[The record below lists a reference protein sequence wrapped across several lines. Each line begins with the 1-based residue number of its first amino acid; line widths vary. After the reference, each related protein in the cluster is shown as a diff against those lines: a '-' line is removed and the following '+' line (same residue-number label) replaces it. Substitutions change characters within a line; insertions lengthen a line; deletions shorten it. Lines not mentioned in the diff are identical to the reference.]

1 MSFRF
6 RLVVTISLLIALTFG
21 IGGSLLV
28 FTSFNSDLE
37 KERLAA
43 IDSFETAQNTLLL
56 LTSLSNNTNYDS
68 LKQSLIQMENTG
80 MAEWQAISLCHRET
94 VIYQKT
100 AEAIVNYDL
109 ERPLNGQCTYM
120 DIKDNSGYGIIVFS
134 LISTGDDLLELKAR
148 FDVSSVYLERTHQ
161 QKMFMVIYYMVV
173 LLGVITATALSFAM
187 TKRLHELTG
196 TVRQIAI
203 GDLSKRS
210 DLISQDEFGQL
221 SHDID
226 IMADKL
232 QENIVQLESEVQRQE
247 AFMGA
252 FAHELKTPMTSI
264 IGYADLLRQDGLDLN
279 KRQRAA
285 NYIFTEGQRLEKLS
299 FKLLDL
305 LLLKKDA
312 PELKSIP
319 LSAFLGEIESALG
332 PSLREKHIQLV
343 CKSTDGKIYIE
354 PDLVKSL
361 IYNLID
367 NAAKAIDHSG
377 IIAVQGQVT
386 NDGCQFVVIDNGR
399 GMEKEELARITEAF
413 YRVDKARSRKQG
425 GAGLGLALCK
435 EIVAIHNGSMRFASE
450 PGAGTKVVV
459 ALHTK
464 EGVADA

>member
-6 RLVVTISLLIALTFG
+6 RLIVTISLLIALTFG

-28 FTSFNSDLE
+28 FTSFSSDLE
-37 KERLAA
+37 KERVAA

-80 MAEWQAISLCHRET
+80 MVEWQAISLCHRET
-94 VIYQKT
+94 VVYQKA
-100 AEAIVNYDL
+100 AEAIINYDL

-120 DIKDNSGYGIIVFS
+120 DIKDSSGYGIIVFS
-134 LISTGDDLLELKAR
+134 LISAGDDLLELKAR
-148 FDVSSVYLERTHQ
+148 FDVSAVYLERTQ
-161 QKMFMVIYYMVV
+161 QQRMFMVIYYVVV

-196 TVRQIAI
+196 TVRQIAS

-232 QENIVQLESEVQRQE
+232 QENIVHLESEVQRQE

-264 IGYADLLRQDGLDLN
+264 IGYADLLRQDALDLN

-305 LLLKKDA
+305 LLLKKDV
-312 PELKSIP
+312 PEMKLIQ
-319 LSAFLGEIESALG
+319 LSVFLGEIGSALA
-332 PSLREKHIQLV
+332 PSLREKHIRLV
-343 CKSTDGKIYIE
+343 CKSTEGNVYIE

-367 NAAKAIDHSG
+367 NAAKAIDNSG

-386 NDGCQFVVIDNGR
+386 DDGCQFVVIDNGR

-435 EIVAIHNGSMRFASE
+435 EIVAIHNGSMRFASTL
-450 PGAGTKVVV
+450 GTGTKVVV

-464 EGVADA
+464 EGIADA